1 VRALLDVNFLL
12 ALLQPDHAHFERAH
26 QWWETN
32 KVHGW
37 ASCPLTQNGF
47 VRIVSQASY
56 PQPLPVAHALETLSD
71 QIVRTDHQFW
81 PDDISL
87 LDAELID
94 GARLL
99 GPKHL
104 TDVYLLALAV
114 KHGGRLVTFDRGIP
128 LRSVRR
134 AEQRHMVVL

>member
-1 VRALLDVNFLL
+1 MRALLDVNFLL
-12 ALLQPDHAHFERAH
+12 ALLQPDHSHFERAH
-26 QWWETN
+26 DWWDANTR
-32 KVHGW
+32 HGW

-47 VRIVSQASY
+47 IRILSQASY
-56 PQPLPVAHALETLSD
+56 PQPLPVAQALEILAE

-81 PDDISL
+81 PDDVSL
-87 LDAELID
+87 LDADFID

-104 TDVYLLALAV
+104 TDVYLLGLAV
-114 KHGGRLVTFDRGIP
+114 KNGGRLVTFDRGIP

-134 AEQRHMVVL
+134 AEQGHMLVL